1 MPELPEV
8 ETVVRSIAPY
18 VTGQRIDAVE
28 IRLPRIYKGELP
40 LGQTVARVTRHGKF
54 IVLELSPGGFLI
66 IHLGMTGKL
75 RWNTAPEKHTHVIF
89 VMSGGELSFTDART
103 FGRVEVSDTLPERVA
118 RLGPDALD
126 VAADD
131 FFHRLSARK
140 GRIKSRLLNQ
150 LFVRGLGNIYADEA
164 LFRSGIHP
172 MAGHISRKRA
182 TLLHRAIQE
191 VLAEAVAARGS
202 SISDYVDAENQRG
215 SFQHQH
221 RVYGRTG
228 EPCIT
233 CGTPIRR
240 VVITQR
246 SSHYCPKCQRR

>member
-18 VTGQRIDAVE
+18 VTGQRIEAVE
-28 IRLPRIYKGELP
+28 VRLARIFRGEAP
-40 LGQTVARVTRHGKF
+40 LGRIISRVTRHGKF
-54 IVLELSPGGFLI
+54 IVLELSPSGYLI

-75 RWNTAPEKHTHVIF
+75 RWNAPPEKHTHVIF
-89 VMSGGELSFTDART
+89 TMSGGELSFTDART
-103 FGRVEVSDTLPERVA
+103 FGRVEVSEGLPERVA
-118 RLGPDALD
+118 RLGPDALA
-126 VAADD
+126 VPEAE
-131 FFHRLSARK
+131 FLERLQSRS

-164 LFRSGIHP
+164 LFRAGIHP
-172 MAGHISRKRA
+172 GSRTISKKRA
-182 TLLHRAIQE
+182 LALHGAVQE
-191 VLAEAVAARGS
+191 VLGEAVAARGS

-215 SFQHQH
+215 SFQDQH

-228 EPCIT
+228 QPCIT

-246 SSHYCPKCQRR
+246 SSHYCPKCQKR